1 MNKKTKYLVQ
11 ASVIAA
17 IYVVLAQ
24 VFGFMGFGPIQFRIA
39 EALTIL
45 PFFTPAAIPGV
56 FIGCLLANILY
67 GGVILDVVVGSL
79 TTLVAAYMSYKL
91 RKNKWLVPVPPIL
104 LNAAIIPFVLKY
116 GYGLP
121 DTIPFMVVTIFVGQ
135 FIVVGIV
142 GMVFLQALLP
152 IRHKLFDQD

>member
-11 ASVIAA
+11 SGVIAA

-67 GGVILDVVVGSL
+67 GGVLLDVVFGSL
-79 TTLVAAYMSYKL
+79 TTLLAAYLSYRL
-91 RKNKWLVPVPPIL
+91 RKNKWMVTVPPIL

-116 GYGLP
+116 GYGVP
-121 DTIPFMVVTIFVGQ
+121 DGIPFMMGTIFLGQ
-135 FIVVGIV
+135 FIVVGII
-142 GMVFLQALLP
+142 GMVLLHALLP
-152 IRHKLFDQD
+152 IKDKIF

>member
-11 ASVIAA
+11 SGVIAA

-39 EALTIL
+39 EALTVL

-67 GGVILDVVVGSL
+67 GGVLLDVVFGSL
-79 TTLVAAYMSYKL
+79 TTLLAAYLSYRL
-91 RKNKWLVPVPPIL
+91 RKNKWMVTVPPIL

-116 GYGLP
+116 GYGVP
-121 DTIPFMVVTIFVGQ
+121 DGIPFMMGTIFLGQ
-135 FIVVGIV
+135 FIVVGII
-142 GMVFLQALLP
+142 GMVLLHALLP
-152 IRHKLFDQD
+152 IKDRIFQ

>member
-11 ASVIAA
+11 SGVIAA

-39 EALTIL
+39 EALTVL

-67 GGVILDVVVGSL
+67 GGVLLDVVFGSL
-79 TTLVAAYMSYKL
+79 TTLLAAYLSYRL
-91 RKNKWLVPVPPIL
+91 RKNKWMVTVPPIL

-116 GYGLP
+116 GYGVP
-121 DTIPFMVVTIFVGQ
+121 DGIPFMMGTIFLGQ
-135 FIVVGIV
+135 FIVVGII
-142 GMVFLQALLP
+142 GMVLLHALLP
-152 IRHKLFDQD
+152 LKDKIFQ

>member
-11 ASVIAA
+11 SGVIAA

-39 EALTIL
+39 EALTVL

-67 GGVILDVVVGSL
+67 GAVLLDVVFGSL
-79 TTLVAAYMSYKL
+79 TTLLAAYLSYRL
-91 RKNKWLVPVPPIL
+91 RKNKWLVTIPPIL

-116 GYGLP
+116 GYGVP
-121 DTIPFMVVTIFVGQ
+121 DGIPFMMGTIFLGQ
-135 FIVVGIV
+135 FIVVGII
-142 GMVFLQALLP
+142 GMVLLHALLP
-152 IRHKLFDQD
+152 IKDKIFQ

>member
-11 ASVIAA
+11 SGVIAA

-39 EALTIL
+39 EALTVL

-67 GGVILDVVVGSL
+67 GAVLLDVVFGSL
-79 TTLVAAYMSYKL
+79 TTLLAAYLSYRL
-91 RKNKWLVPVPPIL
+91 RKNKWLVTLPPIL

-116 GYGLP
+116 GYGVP
-121 DTIPFMVVTIFVGQ
+121 DGVPFMMGTIFIGQ
-135 FIVVGIV
+135 FIVVGII
-142 GMVFLQALLP
+142 GMVLLHALLP
-152 IRHKLFDQD
+152 LKDKIFE

>member
-11 ASVIAA
+11 SGVIAA

-39 EALTIL
+39 EALTVL

-67 GGVILDVVVGSL
+67 GGVLLDVVFGSL
-79 TTLVAAYMSYKL
+79 TTLLAAYLSYRL
-91 RKNKWLVPVPPIL
+91 RKNKWMVTVPPIL

-116 GYGLP
+116 GYGVP
-121 DTIPFMVVTIFVGQ
+121 DGIPFMMGTIFIGQ
-135 FIVVGIV
+135 FIVVGII
-142 GMVFLQALLP
+142 GMVMLHALLP
-152 IRHKLFDQD
+152 LKDKIFQ

>member
-11 ASVIAA
+11 SGVIAA

-39 EALTIL
+39 EALTVL

-67 GGVILDVVVGSL
+67 GGVLLDVVFGSL
-79 TTLVAAYMSYKL
+79 TTLLAAYLSYRL
-91 RKNKWLVPVPPIL
+91 RKNKWMVTVPPIL

-116 GYGLP
+116 GYGVP
-121 DTIPFMVVTIFVGQ
+121 DGIPFMMGTIFIGQ
-135 FIVVGIV
+135 FIVVGII
-142 GMVFLQALLP
+142 GMVLLHALLP
-152 IRHKLFDQD
+152 LKDKIFQ

>member
-11 ASVIAA
+11 SGVIAA

-39 EALTIL
+39 EALTVL

-67 GGVILDVVVGSL
+67 GGVLLDVVFGSL
-79 TTLVAAYMSYKL
+79 TTLLAAYLSYRL
-91 RKNKWLVPVPPIL
+91 RKNKWMVTLPPIL

-116 GYGLP
+116 GYGVP
-121 DTIPFMVVTIFVGQ
+121 DGIPFMMGTIFLGQ
-135 FIVVGIV
+135 FIVVGII
-142 GMVFLQALLP
+142 GMVLLHALLP
-152 IRHKLFDQD
+152 LKDKIFQ

>member
-11 ASVIAA
+11 SGVIAA

-24 VFGFMGFGPIQFRIA
+24 VFGFIGFGPIQFRIA
-39 EALTIL
+39 EALTVL

-67 GGVILDVVVGSL
+67 GGVLLDVVFGSL
-79 TTLVAAYMSYKL
+79 TTLLAAYLSFKL
-91 RKNKWLVPVPPIL
+91 KKNKWMVTVPPIL

-116 GYGLP
+116 GYGVP
-121 DTIPFMVVTIFVGQ
+121 EGIPFMMGTIFLGQ
-135 FIVVGIV
+135 FIVVGII
-142 GMVFLQALLP
+142 GMVLLHALLP
-152 IRHKLFDQD
+152 IKDKIFE

>member
-1 MNKKTKYLVQ
+1 VFQ
-11 ASVIAA
+11 SGVIAA

-39 EALTIL
+39 EALTVL

-67 GGVILDVVVGSL
+67 GAVLLDVVFGSL
-79 TTLVAAYMSYKL
+79 TTLLAAYLSYRL
-91 RKNKWLVPVPPIL
+91 RKNKWLVTLPPIL

-116 GYGLP
+116 GYGVP
-121 DTIPFMVVTIFVGQ
+121 DGVPFMMGTIFIGQ
-135 FIVVGIV
+135 FIVVGII
-142 GMVFLQALLP
+142 GMVLLHALLP
-152 IRHKLFDQD
+152 LKDKIFE

>member
-11 ASVIAA
+11 SGVIAA

-67 GGVILDVVVGSL
+67 GGVLLDVVFGSL
-79 TTLVAAYMSYKL
+79 TTLLAAYLSYRL
-91 RKNKWLVPVPPIL
+91 RKNKWMVAVPPIL
-104 LNAAIIPFVLKY
+104 LNAAMIPFVLKY
-116 GYGLP
+116 GYGVP
-121 DTIPFMVVTIFVGQ
+121 DGIPFMMGTIFLGQ
-135 FIVVGIV
+135 FIVVGMI
-142 GMVFLQALLP
+142 GMVLLHALLP
-152 IRHKLFDQD
+152 IKDKIFQ